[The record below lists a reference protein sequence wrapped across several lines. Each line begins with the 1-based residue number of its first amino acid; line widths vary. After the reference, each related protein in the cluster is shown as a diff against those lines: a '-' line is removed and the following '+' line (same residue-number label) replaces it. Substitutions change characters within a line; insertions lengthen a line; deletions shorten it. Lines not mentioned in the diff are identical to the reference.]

1 MRKSLR
7 QQCRIHQEHEC
18 RWNAAIGQ
26 PYGIDMASQSIDFY
40 IGLVRLFALA
50 TLALCFC
57 SDELRRV
64 ASFGNSA
71 VLLLGIACGVALVIP
86 WSVWLFFSRPRT
98 STPIH
103 RLRDRCAHRSKPHP
117 NCCYKRLHQLRLST
131 RCEHCT
137 QLGRLARRL

>member
-1 MRKSLR
+1 
-7 QQCRIHQEHEC
+7 
-18 RWNAAIGQ
+18 
-26 PYGIDMASQSIDFY
+26 MASRPAAAMPDPPGARMPMNCGNWAALWPRHSTASIDQKSDS
-40 IGLVRLFALA
+40 RALL
-50 TLALCFC
+50 TLARC
-57 SDELRRV
+57 SALFVSDGLRRV

-103 RLRDRCAHRSKPHP
+103 RLRHRCAHRSKPHP